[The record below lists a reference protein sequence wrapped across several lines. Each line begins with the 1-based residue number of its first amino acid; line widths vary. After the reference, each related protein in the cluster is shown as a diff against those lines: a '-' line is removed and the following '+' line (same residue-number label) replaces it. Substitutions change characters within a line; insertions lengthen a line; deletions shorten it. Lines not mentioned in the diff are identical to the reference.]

1 MIRVTCVELLTYLYP
16 CVAPSAI
23 HIELSLL
30 HTMTCLPSG
39 RIHLIPPAT
48 VPIRLQTNLVFS
60 PGYAPAMQWIAA
72 FASPT
77 KWFCLLNAKDNTK
90 WCVSICV
97 CKYMYTYINIY
108 SETPLHRT
116 LRKPKCP
123 QNQICFGPKSYT
135 AWTTTFNPWNKK
147 KQNKKLLDSEYQTIY
162 LVSCSFNTN
171 LTSEDWTINNMQGR
185 CQLYKA
191 WHAHAQCNMSGLC
204 SSVIQLVYV
213 SGDWLSLKMPSSV
226 T

>member
-1 MIRVTCVELLTYLYP
+1 MVTGTAILQYDEFRLARNWLTTETLYLLYSVLLHLASPTPDTPSRHAQVPASNLGLNESMIRVTCVELLTYLYP
-16 CVAPSAI
+16 GIAPSAI
-23 HIELSLL
+23 HNVLSLL
-30 HTMTCLPSG
+30 HIMTCLPSG
-39 RIHLIPPAT
+39 RIHLIPAAT

-90 WCVSICV
+90 WCMSICV
-97 CKYMYTYINIY
+97 CKYMHTYINIY

-135 AWTTTFNPWNKK
+135 AWTTKFNPWNK
-147 KQNKKLLDSEYQTIY
+147 N
-162 LVSCSFNTN
+162 
-171 LTSEDWTINNMQGR
+171 
-185 CQLYKA
+185 
-191 WHAHAQCNMSGLC
+191 
-204 SSVIQLVYV
+204 
-213 SGDWLSLKMPSSV
+213 
-226 T
+226 